1 MRKYVAIVCAAMLF
15 VCCLALG
22 ACSGGASSSA
32 ASGSAS
38 AASASASSASA
49 QASFAGDWKLA
60 AVETQGITMAGD
72 LEAVLGQGNNLSL
85 SIKEDGTG
93 TMTFGGETADF
104 KWEQKDASTIT
115 VKPEAQA
122 DSSASSA
129 SSESTTQK
137 TADVTMKD
145 GALFMA
151 LEEDSFSG
159 NAIFTKDGTYADA
172 KIIKT
177 DEAKPITSAD
187 SLVGTWT
194 LCGMNMMGISMYG
207 DAKALSAMAGDTDTT
222 MVFDKDGKVT
232 MMGSEAQ
239 YTVGADG
246 ASITEGSTSIPVK
259 ALGDDIII
267 DMSDMLG
274 MEMVMVFSK

>member
-1 MRKYVAIVCAAMLF
+1 MRKYVAMLCAAMLF

-22 ACSGGASSSA
+22 ACSNGGSASAS

-72 LEAVLGQGNNLSL
+72 LEAVLGDGNNLGL
-85 SIKEDGTG
+85 VIKEDGTG
-93 TMTFGGETADF
+93 TMTFGGETANF

-115 VKPEAQA
+115 ITPEATS
-122 DSSASSA
+122 SSASSG
-129 SSESTTQK
+129 STTQK

-151 LEEDSFSG
+151 LEEDSFTG
-159 NAIFTKDGTYADA
+159 DAIFTKDGTYDDAKLIKTADA
-172 KIIKT
+172 K
-177 DEAKPITSAD
+177 AITSAD

-222 MVFDKDGKVT
+222 LVFDKDGKVT
-232 MMGSEAQ
+232 MMGSDAQ

-246 ASITEGSTSIPVK
+246 AAITEGSTSIPVK
-259 ALGDDIII
+259 ALGDDIMI